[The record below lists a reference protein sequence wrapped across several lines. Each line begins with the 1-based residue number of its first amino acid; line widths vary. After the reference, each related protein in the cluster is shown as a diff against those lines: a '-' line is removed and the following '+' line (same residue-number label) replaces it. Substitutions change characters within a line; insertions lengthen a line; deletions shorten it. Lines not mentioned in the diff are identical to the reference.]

1 MPVFPC
7 NFYSDSSVLRKIIMS
22 ENFSQGQ
29 LSRIHIDLRLSQRRP
44 VPESHQISVPEPAVS
59 SPLCPQPANVTVN
72 PQRAMNSIE
81 MIFFRLIEILTAT
94 LKL

>member
-44 VPESHQISVPEPAVS
+44 VPESHQIFSFLFPVFVLVS
-59 SPLCPQPANVTVN
+59 P
-72 PQRAMNSIE
+72 R
-81 MIFFRLIEILTAT
+81 T
-94 LKL
+94 LKVISPKAQAMKRIPPRTMYWVPILERK